1 MPTPEHP
8 TSLDSQKNGDPPT
21 QAELVT
27 ARILVVDYDEQWPD
41 LFRSKADAIH
51 AAMGLRALQ
60 VEHIGSTS
68 VPGLPA
74 KPVIDILLVVADSRD
89 EGSYMA
95 ALESAGYVLRI
106 WEPDWYEHRMFKG
119 KDPETNLHIFSTG
132 CEEIDRVLT
141 FRDWLRNNPADR
153 DLYGRAKL
161 DLARQEWKYVQDYAD
176 AKTSVIREIMARA
189 GMDR

>member
-1 MPTPEHP
+1 MPTPERH
-8 TSLDSQKNGDPPT
+8 TLLHSRKNGDAPT

-41 LFRSKADAIH
+41 LFRGKADAIR

-68 VPGLPA
+68 VPGLAA
-74 KPVIDILLVVADSRD
+74 KPVIDILLVLADSAD
-89 EGSYMA
+89 EDSYMA

-106 WEPDWYEHRMFKG
+106 REPDWHEHRMFKG

-132 CEEIDRVLT
+132 CDEIDRVLT

-153 DLYGRAKL
+153 DLYASAKM
-161 DLARQEWKYVQDYAD
+161 DLARQEWKYVQHYAD

-189 GMDR
+189 GVD